1 MQPELDLIGEA
12 TKVYLENGCNYQIT
26 TTSVFST
33 SKTKANKAPRVTHR
47 LEFFNKVGKEL
58 AVEHGKTYEELFA
71 GLEETLAYRNQVLE
85 SKDKPYEKLL
95 RSVNFLTDTEF
106 YNRDGVDKLGK
117 RATFNGWDMYITDN
131 HNIIVKLHNAGNG
144 LIKFNAL
151 QDLTL
156 IDLNLAN
163 VETYGGEAYNESL
176 IKLFTLIKEYLRT
189 PLEERKKE
197 LEGR

>member
-1 MQPELDLIGEA
+1 
-12 TKVYLENGCNYQIT
+12 
-26 TTSVFST
+26 
-33 SKTKANKAPRVTHR
+33 
-47 LEFFNKVGKEL
+47 
-58 AVEHGKTYEELFA
+58 
-71 GLEETLAYRNQVLE
+71 
-85 SKDKPYEKLL
+85 
-95 RSVNFLTDTEF
+95 
-106 YNRDGVDKLGK
+106 
-117 RATFNGWDMYITDN
+117 MYITDN

-156 IDLNLAN
+156 IDLNLTN

-197 LEGR
+197 LEER